1 MAKKQQIPANIA
13 KLFSKPQYEIG
24 DAVCFL
30 WMNTKYYGF
39 IKKYKIEHE
48 EVRYFVTANGIS
60 YPCGLQVKTYKTI
73 HTTVGLIVHDCADT
87 PEYIRNRATKLNEGV
102 ATNTSRPT
110 VSNPTPTKSSR
121 PVVSNN
127 DSAISTSSK
136 RPKRSSTKNDNNVS
150 NVRASK
156 TGLEKFI
163 KKS

>member
-13 KLFSKPQYEIG
+13 KLFSKPQYKIG

-60 YPCGLQVKTYKTI
+60 YPCGMQVKTYKTI
-73 HTTVGLIVHDCADT
+73 HTTVGLIVHDCPDT
-87 PEYIRNRATKLNEGV
+87 PECIRNRAARLNEGV
-102 ATNTSRPT
+102 VTNTGRKA

-121 PVVSNN
+121 PVVPNN

-136 RPKRSSTKNDNNVS
+136 RPKRSSTKNGNDAS
-150 NVRASK
+150 NVRVSK
-156 TGLEKFI
+156 TGLDKFI